1 MTVISHVFQKYDFS
15 KTWLDKYQ
23 ISTSPE
29 YHRTINMVNCPNT
42 FEILTEARLSYL
54 LITVKAIE
62 FEKVTL
68 SDMQNLKTVC

>member
-1 MTVISHVFQKYDFS
+1 MYSGNYGLP

-23 ISTSPE
+23 KSTASE
-29 YHRTINMVNCPNT
+29 YPWTSNMANASKQC
-42 FEILTEARLSYL
+42 EIGREARLSYF
-54 LITVKAIE
+54 LITVKALK